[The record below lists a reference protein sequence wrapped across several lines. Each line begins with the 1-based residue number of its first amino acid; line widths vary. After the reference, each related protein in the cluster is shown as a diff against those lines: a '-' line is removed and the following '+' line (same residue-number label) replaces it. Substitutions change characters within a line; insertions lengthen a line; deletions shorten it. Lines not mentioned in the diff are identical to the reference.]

1 MADLPDD
8 TDEAFEEVQEA
19 DPSIERSGHAADGED
34 IEDLVEEDLVEEEAQ
49 DKRDVDREATKSDR
63 QAEGGRKDLEH
74 LEAWKR
80 RVRKAGD
87 IGIDEEGMDDLDS
100 AAEEIV
106 DSDAEEIVEEEEIA
120 EEAEEAA
127 EKKVAVHE
135 KEKRRLHQEKREANA
150 GFEAA
155 KAMLK
160 RVYKTSD
167 PSNMVEGSDRK
178 LLQTQADGRHLRRP
192 HHHHGA
198 PARKSSP
205 KKLQSHIYPKHEDFE
220 DDADSYQA
228 AEEHLLQEQRKRK
241 ALRTIEAW
249 VKRSHEASKHIYSD
263 SVASETEKHPKGG
276 KGSSKRRLKAEH
288 PKGGRGSNKSIFN
301 AAHRRR
307 GIASSNESLLNVGR
321 AKGGQGGKGNFLQAF
336 LARQHSKLQR
346 SSFRHGAVVGRK
358 TSKHHKSSIHK
369 GEDRKHHKQQTR
381 VHTTKPNRH
390 LAKHASQEFEGDADS
405 YKAVQKHRLQQQKK
419 LKDLHTIEAWVKR
432 MQDTRRR
439 P

>member
-1 MADLPDD
+1 MCIVIALAASVATTSEAKPDTFLRVPGAAVPFEMADLPDD
-8 TDEAFEEVQEA
+8 TDEALEEVQEV

-34 IEDLVEEDLVEEEAQ
+34 IEDLVEEDLVEEEAK
-49 DKRDVDREATKSDR
+49 DKRDVDRKATKRDR
-63 QAEGGRKDLEH
+63 QAEGERKDLEH

-80 RVRKAGD
+80 RVQKAGD

-135 KEKRRLHQEKREANA
+135 KEKRRLHDKKRKDNV

-167 PSNMVEGSDRK
+167 PSNMVEGSDRNF
-178 LLQTQADGRHLRRP
+178 LQTHAAGRHLRRP

-205 KKLQSHIYPKHEDFE
+205 ILFQSHIHPKHENFE
-220 DDADSYQA
+220 NDADSYQA
-228 AEEHLLQEQRKRK
+228 AEEYQRKLK
-241 ALRTIEAW
+241 AMHAIEAW

-263 SVASETEKHPKGG
+263 SVARETEKHP
-276 KGSSKRRLKAEH
+276 
-288 PKGGRGSNKSIFN
+288 
-301 AAHRRR
+301 
-307 GIASSNESLLNVGR
+307 
-321 AKGGQGGKGNFLQAF
+321 
-336 LARQHSKLQR
+336 
-346 SSFRHGAVVGRK
+346 
-358 TSKHHKSSIHK
+358 KHHKSSIHK

-390 LAKHASQEFEGDADS
+390 HAKHASQEFEGDADS
-405 YKAVQKHRLQQQKK
+405 HEAVQKHRLQQQKK

-439 P
+439 PLRDI

>member
-1 MADLPDD
+1 MCIVIALAASVAATSVAKPDTFLRVPGAAVPFEMADLPDD

-34 IEDLVEEDLVEEEAQ
+34 IEDLVEEDLVEEEAK
-49 DKRDVDREATKSDR
+49 DKRDVDRKATKRDR
-63 QAEGGRKDLEH
+63 QAEGGREDLEH

-80 RVRKAGD
+80 RVQKAGD

-135 KEKRRLHQEKREANA
+135 KEKRRLHEEKRKANA

-167 PSNMVEGSDRK
+167 PSNMVEGSDRNF
-178 LLQTQADGRHLRRP
+178 LQTHAAGRHLRRS

-198 PARKSSP
+198 PARKSPP
-205 KKLQSHIYPKHEDFE
+205 KKLKSHIHPKHENFE
-220 DDADSYQA
+220 DDADSYLA
-228 AEEHLLQEQRKRK
+228 AEEHHLLQEQRK
-241 ALRTIEAW
+241 LIEAW

-263 SVASETEKHPKGG
+263 SVASE
-276 KGSSKRRLKAEH
+276 
-288 PKGGRGSNKSIFN
+288 
-301 AAHRRR
+301 
-307 GIASSNESLLNVGR
+307 
-321 AKGGQGGKGNFLQAF
+321 
-336 LARQHSKLQR
+336 
-346 SSFRHGAVVGRK
+346 
-358 TSKHHKSSIHK
+358 HKSSIHK

-390 LAKHASQEFEGDADS
+390 HAKHASQEFEGDADS
-405 YKAVQKHRLQQQKK
+405 HEAVQKHRLQQQKK

-439 P
+439 PLRDI